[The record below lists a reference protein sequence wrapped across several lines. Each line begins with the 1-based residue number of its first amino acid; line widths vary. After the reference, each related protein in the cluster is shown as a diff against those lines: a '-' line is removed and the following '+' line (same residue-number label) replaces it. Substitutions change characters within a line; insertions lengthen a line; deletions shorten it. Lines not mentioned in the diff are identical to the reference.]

1 MGKTLLFDADLKAIL
16 DSIPPGGTIERKI
29 MSGSMVVNTIKKQED
44 GTYRMSNG
52 QPITEKTI
60 LTDIANHRILISS
73 LIAAAEK
80 AGNLEMEID
89 LETGET
95 GIYNRTLEDMSKCK
109 RAEFGSDALILFTET
124 FDAKEVKDLNILQ
137 EGPIKLS
144 SYVYNKIRSLNGGG
158 HGHHYT
164 DEELQ
169 QVKAQM
175 ETPLAVIRTK
185 TKDGGAAVAVLT
197 KARDYK
203 GNLSLVIIAPDEA
216 NGDNY
221 ITSIYGKENSLH
233 YLLMQQEKGM
243 VTYINPNLLAELG
256 DKISTKDKE
265 IAKEILKHE
274 KEKSLKRKTS
284 LGAIKS
290 TVTGRRAEV

>member
-1 MGKTLLFDADLKAIL
+1 MGKTLLFDADLKTIL

-29 MSGSMVVNTIKKQED
+29 ASGSMVVNTIVKQAD
-44 GTYRMSNG
+44 GNYMMSNG
-52 QPITEKTI
+52 RPISEKTI
-60 LTDIANHRILISS
+60 LTDIANRRILISS

-89 LETGET
+89 LETGKT

-109 RAEFGSDALILFTET
+109 RAEFGSDALILFAET

-144 SYVYNKIRSLNGGG
+144 SYVYNKIRSLNRGY
-158 HGHHYT
+158 GHHYT

-169 QVKAQM
+169 QVKAQL
-175 ETPLAVIRTK
+175 ETPLAVIRTR

-221 ITSIYGKENSLH
+221 ITSIYGKENGLH
-233 YLLMQQEKGM
+233 YLLMQQEKGT
-243 VTYINPNLLAELG
+243 VTYISPNLL
-256 DKISTKDKE
+256 
-265 IAKEILKHE
+265 
-274 KEKSLKRKTS
+274 
-284 LGAIKS
+284 
-290 TVTGRRAEV
+290 

>member
-1 MGKTLLFDADLKAIL
+1 MGKTLLFDADLKTIL
-16 DSIPPGGTIERKI
+16 NSIPPGGTIERKI
-29 MSGSMVVNTIKKQED
+29 ASGSMVVNTIVKQAD
-44 GTYRMSNG
+44 GNYMMSNG
-52 QPITEKTI
+52 RPISEKTI
-60 LTDIANHRILISS
+60 LTDIANRRILISS

-89 LETGET
+89 LETGKT

-109 RAEFGSDALILFTET
+109 RAEFGSDALILFAET

-144 SYVYNKIRSLNGGG
+144 SYVYNKIRSLNRG

-169 QVKAQM
+169 QVKAQL
-175 ETPLAVIRTK
+175 ETPLAVIRTR

-221 ITSIYGKENSLH
+221 ITSIYGKENGLH
-233 YLLMQQEKGM
+233 YLLMQQEKGT
-243 VTYINPNLLAELG
+243 VTYISPNLLSDLG
-256 DKISTKDKE
+256 DSISTKDKE
-265 IAKEILKHE
+265 IAKEILRHE
-274 KEKSLKRKTS
+274 KEKSLKKKTS
-284 LGAIKS
+284 LGAIRS
-290 TVTGRRAEV
+290 TVTGRRAEL